1 MNGARMSFTEVDLF
15 GVYVA
20 PISLLMV
27 AAWVMTI
34 GLRRLAVRVGL
45 LRWVWHPALF
55 VFAAYVIILSSLMF
69 GPRVLP

>member
-1 MNGARMSFTEVDLF
+1 MSFAEVDLF

-27 AAWVMTI
+27 VTWVVTV

-45 LRWVWHPALF
+45 LRGVWHPALF
-55 VFAAYVIILSSLMF
+55 VFAVYVIILSSLTFVASDM
-69 GPRVLP
+69 PWVLP